1 MEKARQMLKDTDYP
15 VAKIS
20 SQLGFGS
27 ESYFITLFRKETGVM
42 PRRYRE
48 G

>member
-20 SQLGFGS
+20 NQLGFGS
-27 ESYFITLFRKETGVM
+27 ESYFIVCGFRLCSFLVKFLSF
-42 PRRYRE
+42 
-48 G
+48 